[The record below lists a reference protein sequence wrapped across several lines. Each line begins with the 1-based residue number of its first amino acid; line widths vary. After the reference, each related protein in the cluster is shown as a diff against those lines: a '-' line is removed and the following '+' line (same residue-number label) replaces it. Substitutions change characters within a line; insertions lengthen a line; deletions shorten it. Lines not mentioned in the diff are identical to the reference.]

1 MRSIKKYMVEMGG
14 VELSSKTPIDKGLFI
29 AKLKLYTQL
38 YTQIKLVDIYYQS
51 TIKLDRYVI

>member
-1 MRSIKKYMVEMGG
+1 MGG
-14 VELSSKTPIDKGLFI
+14 VELSSKIPINKGLFI